1 MRTVNIHLTQEE
13 FEKLAQDLY
22 KKGCKANALEEAI
35 GYFTLWGLNFP
46 FVDIYLR
53 DPKDQELMAVYK
65 RTNEDNAAAYVM
77 GAVFNPVSKKY
88 SFHS

>member
-1 MRTVNIHLTQEE
+1 MRIVNIHLTQEE
-13 FEKLAQDLY
+13 FENLSKGLY
-22 KKGCKANALEEAI
+22 ARGCVSNALEEAI

-77 GAVFNPVSKKY
+77 GAVFNSSTKKY